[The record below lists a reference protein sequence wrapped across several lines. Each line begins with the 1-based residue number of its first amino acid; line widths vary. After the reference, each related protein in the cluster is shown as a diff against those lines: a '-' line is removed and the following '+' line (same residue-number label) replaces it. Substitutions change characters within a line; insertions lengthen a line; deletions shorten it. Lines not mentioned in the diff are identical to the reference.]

1 MQAETRSHPR
11 FNHVALTV
19 PADLLDA
26 RGRDEILRFHG
37 EVFGWT
43 EMPTLTRDRELLV
56 LRAWS
61 HEQFVFLAASDA
73 PLRGDGSEHFGLSVA
88 TRGELDAMWERAAK
102 LAAADPRV
110 ELTERK
116 TDDYKVLQLHSF
128 YVRFLLPVRVEVQ
141 CYEWA
146 PGFDD
151 QRMG

>member
-1 MQAETRSHPR
+1 
-11 FNHVALTV
+11 
-19 PADLLDA
+19 
-26 RGRDEILRFHG
+26 
-37 EVFGWT
+37 
-43 EMPTLTRDRELLV
+43 
-56 LRAWS
+56 
-61 HEQFVFLAASDA
+61 
-73 PLRGDGSEHFGLSVA
+73 VA

-151 QRMG
+151 QRMA